1 MHDMA
6 VYRWII
12 GACWLVFLGVWTV
25 TAFGAKPSVKDRH
38 WRRQRWLQLAILI
51 AALLVSRFTGVRHAL
66 DQHGFAVHDPSAG
79 FIGVALVFLGVGLAV
94 WARFVLGRNWGQPM
108 TQRENPELVTAGPY
122 SVIRHPIYTG
132 ILTAMLG
139 SAIAITS
146 LMFLIFLL
154 VAVYFIYSARQEE
167 KRMALLFP
175 AQYPAYKARTK
186 MLLPFIF

>member
-1 MHDMA
+1 MYEMA

-12 GACWLVFLGVWTV
+12 VACWLVFLGVWTI

-38 WRRQRWLQLAILI
+38 WRRQRWMRLAILI
-51 AALLVSRFTGVRHAL
+51 AVLLVSRFTGVRHVL
-66 DQHGFAVHDPSAG
+66 GQHGFAVHDPSAG
-79 FIGVALVFLGVGLAV
+79 LVGAALVLLGVGLAV

-122 SVIRHPIYTG
+122 GVIRHPIYTG
-132 ILTAMLG
+132 ILTSMLG
-139 SAIAITS
+139 AAIALS
-146 LMFLIFLL
+146 PLLFLIFLL

-186 MLLPFIF
+186 MLLPFLF